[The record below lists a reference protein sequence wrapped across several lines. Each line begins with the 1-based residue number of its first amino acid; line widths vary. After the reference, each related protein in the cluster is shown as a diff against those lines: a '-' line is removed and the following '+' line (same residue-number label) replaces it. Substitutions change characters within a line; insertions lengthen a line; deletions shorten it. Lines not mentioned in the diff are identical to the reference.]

1 MKVPTYQSQTLMTPK
16 TGASSLSVQAS
27 PSNVAMGVAAQGDL
41 FSQLQGTSF
50 KFLEMETKM
59 TRQSELAAAENA
71 LDLYMGNL
79 TMAAAQDQNPN
90 SMIKNWNAGT
100 TKLFNSLSMKIDDP
114 VVRRAFDTKA
124 KDKIFS
130 SRLSILKSA
139 RAKRIAIGL
148 GNHTEKV
155 YNLKKRAATGNAA
168 EVAQAELELF
178 GREATIDDF
187 GNKVPAIPSMFER
200 AFNAGLITKTK
211 QIEQEIKAKGD
222 IQGFEIH
229 NDLSS
234 AAVSGDPSQAEAI
247 IRNLDNPAKYPDIF
261 GKERTTLLNKAISL
275 KESLQK
281 DQIAKDNAAT
291 KANDKETK
299 NRQRATEKDYI
310 LKIME
315 SRNPSSDSSD
325 SFMGP
330 PEMPTIEQ
338 VQASFDKNDLTKTQF
353 DGLVKKI
360 KSGGVETSD
369 ARVVMELRS
378 DIDDATSDAELET
391 IRDEIDATYLQ
402 DGDPLSDADHLALIN
417 RINSKLGNTELDAK
431 SKVQKNNLKLLLKI
445 DDTGGF
451 KSAYISDAKEHFGLQ
466 EAAIDALNTFDKGTD
481 PEEAYKY
488 VAGNWKA
495 TLFSDKE
502 GQRFGNLALAPFTSN
517 LIKGMGNPKDW
528 NVDQISKLKKK
539 IMDTPSLPP
548 NAKVF
553 EKETLDL
560 LIEYKGQIANE

>member
-1 MKVPTYQSQTLMTPK
+1 M
-16 TGASSLSVQAS
+16 
-27 PSNVAMGVAAQGDL
+27 
-41 FSQLQGTSF
+41 
-50 KFLEMETKM
+50 
-59 TRQSELAAAENA
+59 
-71 LDLYMGNL
+71 
-79 TMAAAQDQNPN
+79 
-90 SMIKNWNAGT
+90 
-100 TKLFNSLSMKIDDP
+100 
-114 VVRRAFDTKA
+114 
-124 KDKIFS
+124 
-130 SRLSILKSA
+130 
-139 RAKRIAIGL
+139 

-187 GNKVPAIPSMFER
+187 GNKVPAIPSIFER
-200 AFNAGLITKTK
+200 AFNAGLITKTN

-234 AAVSGDPSQAEAI
+234 AAVSGDPAQAEAI

-291 KANDKETK
+291 KAHDKETK
-299 NRQRATEKDYI
+299 KRQRATEKDYI

-338 VQASFDKNDLTKTQF
+338 VQASYDENDLTKTQF
-353 DGLVKKI
+353 EGLLKKI

-378 DIDDATSDAELET
+378 DIDEATSDAELET

-451 KSAYISDAKEHFGLQ
+451 KSPYISDAKENFGLQ
-466 EAAIDALNTFDKGTD
+466 EAAIDALNTFDKLIDQGTD

-528 NVDQISKLKKK
+528 SVDQISNLKSK
-539 IMDTPSLPP
+539 IMDTPFLPP